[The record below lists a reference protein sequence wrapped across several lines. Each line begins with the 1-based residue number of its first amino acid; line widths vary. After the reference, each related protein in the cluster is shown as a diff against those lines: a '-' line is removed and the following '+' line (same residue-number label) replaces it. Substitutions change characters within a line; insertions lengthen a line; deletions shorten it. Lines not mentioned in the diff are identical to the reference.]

1 MLYNDSLNLIEE
13 LYFGNIC
20 PHEESFDKRSRY
32 AAFLKTI
39 SVNEEKLNAYFKA
52 HTGAEEEQHL
62 FSQLINAQ
70 GEIQRFSELNRFVE
84 GFQLGARLMLDTFL
98 LPQQSVIRDIY

>member
-20 PHEESFDKRSRY
+20 PNEESFDKRSRY
-32 AAFLKTI
+32 ASFVETI
-39 SVNEEKLNAYFKA
+39 AVNEKKLSAYFTA

-62 FSQLINAQ
+62 FTQLMNAQ
-70 GEIQRFSELNRFVE
+70 GEILRFSELDRFIE

-98 LPQQSVIRDIY
+98 LPQQSAIRDIH

>member
-20 PHEESFDKRSRY
+20 PNEESVDKRSRY
-32 AAFLKTI
+32 ASFLKTI

-52 HTGAEEEQHL
+52 HTGAEGEQHL

-70 GEIQRFSELNRFVE
+70 GEIQRFSELDRFVE

-98 LPQQSVIRDIY
+98 LPQQSVIRDIH

>member
-20 PHEESFDKRSRY
+20 PNEESIDKRSRY
-32 AAFLKTI
+32 ASFLKTI
-39 SVNEEKLNAYFKA
+39 SVNEEKLNAYFKT

-62 FSQLINAQ
+62 FSQLISAGRNPAL
-70 GEIQRFSELNRFVE
+70 QR
-84 GFQLGARLMLDTFL
+84 A
-98 LPQQSVIRDIY
+98 

>member
-20 PHEESFDKRSRY
+20 PNEESFDKRSRY
-32 AAFLKTI
+32 ASFLKTI
-39 SVNEEKLNAYFKA
+39 SVNEEKLNAYFKT
-52 HTGAEEEQHL
+52 HTGAEEEEHL
-62 FSQLINAQ
+62 FSQFINAQ
-70 GEIQRFSELNRFVE
+70 GEIQRFSELDRFVE

-98 LPQQSVIRDIY
+98 LPQQSAIRDIH